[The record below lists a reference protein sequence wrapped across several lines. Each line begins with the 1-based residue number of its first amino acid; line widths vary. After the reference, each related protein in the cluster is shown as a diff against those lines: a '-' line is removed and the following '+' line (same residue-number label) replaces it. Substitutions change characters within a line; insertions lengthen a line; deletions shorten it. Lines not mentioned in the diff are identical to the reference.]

1 MPNYTKG
8 DIMTEDI
15 VFIVYNPG
23 DVAEQ
28 LGIKEST
35 LRKYSLLL
43 EKYGYEF
50 NKNDRGQR
58 GYTDSDIIV
67 LRRVMDLKSGGMT
80 LEKAVL
86 TVSSWVKNKQ
96 ITCGDMVPE
105 RYNNRDME
113 ELKELIL
120 ELNNKL
126 DQQQVYIEQRLN
138 EHDKLLTQ
146 VMRESLETRKL
157 IAAAEEKR
165 PWYKRLFRKK

>member
-1 MPNYTKG
+1 
-8 DIMTEDI
+8 MTEDK

-28 LGIKEST
+28 LGVKEST

-67 LRRVMDLKSGGMT
+67 LRRMLDLKNGGMT
-80 LEKAVL
+80 LEKAAL
-86 TVSSWVKNKQ
+86 TVCSWMKNKQ
-96 ITCGDMVPE
+96 ITGGDMVPE
-105 RYNNRDME
+105 RYNNHDIE

-120 ELNNKL
+120 ELNKKV
-126 DQQQVYIEQRLN
+126 DQQQAYIEQRLN

-146 VMRESLETRKL
+146 AMRESLETKKL
-157 IAAAEEKR
+157 IAAAEEKK
-165 PWYKRLFRKK
+165 PWYKRIFKRK